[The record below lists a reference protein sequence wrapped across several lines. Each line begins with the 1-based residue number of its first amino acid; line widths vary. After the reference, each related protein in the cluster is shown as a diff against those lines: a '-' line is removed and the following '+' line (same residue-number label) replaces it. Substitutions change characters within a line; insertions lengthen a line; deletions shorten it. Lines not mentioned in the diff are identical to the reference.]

1 MGGFISTVK
10 KVVKWIGGCINRV
23 ISWWKSFRDEVDEKT
38 INYIIIYKTVIVG
51 ADDPETFGEVMAINK
66 EKSELELIAQRKYAG
81 LSDRDKLGIDAL
93 LNNRN
98 Y

>member
-38 INYIIIYKTVIVG
+38 INYIIIYKTVIVS